1 MFRRLTLNSHDDVAP
16 TVVALTKRASVSPDV
31 GPLMVSYCNNMQLTL
46 LTGLQAPKVCR
57 QLQSA
62 GDRPIPVAHRQQHVY
77 FYPHHALH
85 VPSGNR
91 NRASIQDKE
100 RLQMDRVISILIVVR
115 CDWSYSNPAGA
126 FPDDISSIGRRLA
139 SCLLV
144 LGRLSAVSP
153 SSTARSVGS

>member
-1 MFRRLTLNSHDDVAP
+1 MSDPYILIR
-16 TVVALTKRASVSPDV
+16 
-31 GPLMVSYCNNMQLTL
+31 VSYCNNMQRQLPL
-46 LTGLQAPKVCR
+46 LTGLQAPKVCG

-62 GDRPIPVAHRQQHVY
+62 GVRVPVAHRQQHVY
-77 FYPHHALH
+77 FYRCHALH

-100 RLQMDRVISILIVVR
+100 RLQMDRVILIVVR

-144 LGRLSAVSP
+144 LGRLAAVSP
-153 SSTARSVGS
+153 SSTATVRSVGS